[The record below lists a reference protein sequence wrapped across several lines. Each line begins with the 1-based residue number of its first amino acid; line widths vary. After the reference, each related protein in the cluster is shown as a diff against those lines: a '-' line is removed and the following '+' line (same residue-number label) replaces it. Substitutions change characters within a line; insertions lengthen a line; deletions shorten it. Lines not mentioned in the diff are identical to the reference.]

1 MVPHL
6 VGLPTF
12 TRELSLHE
20 YLKSTPPQIEL
31 PLQIFSWL
39 IFLRASKKF
48 TKNYFYQFLCLL
60 SGTVLV
66 FHYKKVLSI
75 IGKKQNKLC
84 ASKITYSVSRLLFS
98 VLFYTTVQ
106 INEGV

>member
-12 TRELSLHE
+12 TRELPLHE

-75 IGKKQNKLC
+75 IGK
-84 ASKITYSVSRLLFS
+84 
-98 VLFYTTVQ
+98 
-106 INEGV
+106 